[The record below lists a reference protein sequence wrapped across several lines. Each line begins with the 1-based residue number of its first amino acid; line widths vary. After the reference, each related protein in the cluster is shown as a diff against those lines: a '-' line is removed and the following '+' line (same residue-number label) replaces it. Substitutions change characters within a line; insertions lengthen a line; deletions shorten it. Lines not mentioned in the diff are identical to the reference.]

1 MHFAQ
6 SVKMIQE
13 LPHKEPDEPI
23 CQYYYREYLDLME
36 SILMEQIVTAFP
48 DEDEI
53 SAVLTSVGLDYLVD
67 ETQMLFREWKEEN
80 NS

>member
-1 MHFAQ
+1 
-6 SVKMIQE
+6 
-13 LPHKEPDEPI
+13 
-23 CQYYYREYLDLME
+23 ME

-67 ETQMLFREWKEEN
+67 ETRILFREWKKEN
-80 NS
+80 SN